1 VSRRWALA
9 TVAVLLLAACG
20 PVQVQRA
27 FQQPTCEPSDVI
39 GLMAQAVPTSRFL
52 PCIAQFPAGWMFDS
66 SEIKSNKAIF
76 WMDSD
81 RAGMKAV
88 EVTLTRT
95 CDTSGTP
102 IPSDEPGTRLF
113 VRAQTDGDRYVG
125 TRYYLFSGGCI
136 TYNVDLPKQQAPVLS
151 TEVSTAIGMLPRA
164 VLVEAARRIGL
175 KV

>member
-1 VSRRWALA
+1 VTRRWALA
-9 TVAVLLLAACG
+9 TVAVLFLAACG

-27 FQQPTCEPSDVI
+27 FQQPTCEPSDVV

-88 EVTLTRT
+88 EVTLTRS
-95 CDTSGTP
+95 CDPSGTP

-113 VRAQTDGDRYVG
+113 VRSETDGTRYIG
-125 TRYYLFSGGCI
+125 TRYYLFPGGCI
-136 TYNVDLPKQQAPVLS
+136 TYDVDLPKQQAPVLS
-151 TEVSTAIGMLPRA
+151 TEVSTAIGMFRRA
-164 VLVEAARRIGL
+164 ALLEAARRIGL